1 MMNFHE
7 TRMGHEFFERQLP
20 KLIQSIQ
27 ALTAALDKPTQAAVL
42 PVDPDPKFL
51 DELYYGNYEPGI
63 FKASPQAGDLA
74 QAIID
79 ARTCLLRSLSR
90 EDRERLDLYLDKLEE
105 RNADIMRQ
113 AFESGYRTAV
123 QMIVAGLS
131 QPEA

>member
-27 ALTAALDKPTQAAVL
+27 ALTAALGKPVQAAVL

-51 DELYYGNYEPGI
+51 DELYYGNYGPGI

-131 QPEA
+131 RPEA